1 METIPSGGT
10 GAMEIAAGEAE
21 YSEWLQR
28 NLSLGV
34 LWFMGYLGTLLFAS
48 FLLSVAGRPIVS
60 SAILWPVFVLLL
72 WALARR
78 GRRFISGRGTGELPP
93 EWTFVVQWKSFLLG
107 QIPALLFL
115 PALASAAKAPD
126 TASPSFAVVLIVLFA
141 AALLWGVVLKVLRI
155 NERLRPK
162 PVSVS

>member
-1 METIPSGGT
+1 M
-10 GAMEIAAGEAE
+10 
-21 YSEWLQR
+21 
-28 NLSLGV
+28 
-34 LWFMGYLGTLLFAS
+34 
-48 FLLSVAGRPIVS
+48 
-60 SAILWPVFVLLL
+60 
-72 WALARR
+72 
-78 GRRFISGRGTGELPP
+78 
-93 EWTFVVQWKSFLLG
+93 QWKSFLLG